1 MVDRLE
7 INSPAPSTV
16 IDLDGTYIN
25 GNTLKIYLLAG
36 IRHLIAHG
44 DCKRLAQLSIVLLK
58 RKICV
63 ISHSETKNAV
73 LSMFYTD
80 NDVLSSFKKKAL
92 KKINPSVAALI
103 SHNLRQGHCILLA
116 TAAPEFYVRTI
127 WSGDFVATDFK
138 PGCENPECRGQ
149 IKLNRVREWLEDLNC
164 CFHTVVTDHLDDA
177 PLFAANS
184 AGTNIL
190 VNPDKKTL
198 RFFRKLEPTHFLL
211 IEEIADLGVAR

>member
-58 RKICV
+58 RKIGV
-63 ISHSETKNAV
+63 ISHSEMKNAV

-92 KKINPSVAALI
+92 KKKDGKES
-103 SHNLRQGHCILLA
+103 C
-116 TAAPEFYVRTI
+116 
-127 WSGDFVATDFK
+127 
-138 PGCENPECRGQ
+138 
-149 IKLNRVREWLEDLNC
+149 
-164 CFHTVVTDHLDDA
+164 
-177 PLFAANS
+177 
-184 AGTNIL
+184 
-190 VNPDKKTL
+190 
-198 RFFRKLEPTHFLL
+198 
-211 IEEIADLGVAR
+211 